1 MAMDDIRLVVGLGNP
16 GREYAGTRHNVGYR
30 VVEKLASDGGA
41 RWQRSEKFEAEIAE
55 AHLAGR
61 KIVLAK
67 PVTFMNLSGRACA
80 ALLHWHKFAPEQ
92 MLVVTDDADL
102 DVGRL
107 RLRLKGSSGGHNGL
121 KSITQMAGSEQF
133 PRLRVGIGRPVRRS
147 EGAPDNALVD
157 FVLSRFRKE
166 ELAAVDE
173 TVARAA
179 EAVARAI
186 ERGMEAAM
194 NEFNG

>member
-1 MAMDDIRLVVGLGNP
+1 MGDIRLVVGLGNP
-16 GREYAGTRHNVGYR
+16 GREYGETRHNVGYR
-30 VVEKLASDGGA
+30 VVEKLAADAGA
-41 RWQRSEKFEAEIAE
+41 QWQRAAKFEAEIAE

-67 PVTFMNLSGRACA
+67 PMTFMNLSGRTCG
-80 ALLHWHKFAPEQ
+80 ALVNWHKFEPDQ

-121 KSITQMAGSEQF
+121 KSIGELVGTEQF
-133 PRLRVGIGRPVRRS
+133 PRVRIGIGRPMRRS
-147 EGAPDNALVD
+147 EGAPENALVD

-173 TVARAA
+173 AVARAA
-179 EAVARAI
+179 EAVACAI
-186 ERGMEAAM
+186 ERGMAAAM

>member
-1 MAMDDIRLVVGLGNP
+1 MGDIQLVVGLGNP
-16 GREYAGTRHNVGYR
+16 GREYGETRHNVGYR
-30 VVEKLASDGGA
+30 VVEKLAADAGA
-41 RWQRSEKFEAEIAE
+41 RWQRAAKFEAEIAE

-67 PVTFMNLSGRACA
+67 PMTFMNLSGRACV
-80 ALLHWHKFAPEQ
+80 ALLHWHKFAPDQ

-121 KSITQMAGSEQF
+121 KSIGELVGAEQF
-133 PRLRVGIGRPVRRS
+133 PRVRIGIGRPMRRS
-147 EGAPDNALVD
+147 EGAPENALVD

-166 ELAAVDE
+166 ELAAVGE

-179 EAVARAI
+179 EAVACAI
-186 ERGMEAAM
+186 ERGMAAAM

>member
-1 MAMDDIRLVVGLGNP
+1 MGDIRLVVGLGNP
-16 GREYAGTRHNVGYR
+16 GREYGETRHNVGYR
-30 VVEKLASDGGA
+30 VVEKLAADAGA
-41 RWQRSEKFEAEIAE
+41 RWQRAAKFEAEIAE
-55 AHLAGR
+55 ADLAGR

-67 PVTFMNLSGRACA
+67 PTTFMNLSGRTCG
-80 ALLHWHKFAPEQ
+80 ALVNWNKFGPDQ

-121 KSITQMAGSEQF
+121 KSIGELVGTEQF
-133 PRLRVGIGRPVRRS
+133 PRVRIGIGRPMRRS
-147 EGAPDNALVD
+147 EGAPENELVD

-173 TVARAA
+173 AVARAA
-179 EAVARAI
+179 EAVACAI
-186 ERGMEAAM
+186 ERGMAAAM

>member
-1 MAMDDIRLVVGLGNP
+1 MDDIRLVVGLGNP
-16 GREYAGTRHNVGYR
+16 GREYAETRHNVGYR
-30 VVEKLASDGGA
+30 VVEKLASDGGV
-41 RWQRSEKFEAEIAE
+41 RWQRSTKFEAEIAE

-67 PVTFMNLSGRACA
+67 PVTFMNLSGRACV

-121 KSITQMAGSEQF
+121 KSIVETAGSEQF
-133 PRLRVGIGRPVRRS
+133 PRVRVGIGRPMRRS
-147 EGAPDNALVD
+147 EGAPENALVD
-157 FVLSRFRKE
+157 FVLSKFRKE
-166 ELAAVDE
+166 EQVTVDE

-179 EAVARAI
+179 EAVACAI

>member
-1 MAMDDIRLVVGLGNP
+1 MRLVVGLGNP
-16 GREYAGTRHNVGYR
+16 GREYAETRHNVGYR
-30 VVEKLASDGGA
+30 VMEKLAADAGA
-41 RWQRSEKFEAEIAE
+41 RWQRAAKFEAEIAE

-61 KIVLAK
+61 KIILAK
-67 PVTFMNLSGRACA
+67 PMTFMNLSGRACV
-80 ALLHWHKFAPEQ
+80 ALLHWHKFEPEQ

-121 KSITQMAGSEQF
+121 KSIAEMAGTEQF
-133 PRLRVGIGRPVRRS
+133 PRVRIGIGRPVRHG
-147 EGAPDNALVD
+147 EGAPENALVD

-173 TVARAA
+173 AVARAA
-179 EAVARAI
+179 KAVACAI
-186 ERGMEAAM
+186 ERGMAAAM

>member
-1 MAMDDIRLVVGLGNP
+1 MGDIRLVVGLGNP
-16 GREYAGTRHNVGYR
+16 GREYGETRHNVGYR
-30 VVEKLASDGGA
+30 VVEKLAADA
-41 RWQRSEKFEAEIAE
+41 NVRWQRAAKFEAEIAE

-61 KIVLAK
+61 KVVLAK
-67 PVTFMNLSGRACA
+67 PMTFMNLSGRTCG
-80 ALLHWHKFAPEQ
+80 ALVNWHKFGPDQ

-121 KSITQMAGSEQF
+121 KSIGELVGTEEF
-133 PRLRVGIGRPVRRS
+133 PRVRIGIGRPMRQS
-147 EGAPDNALVD
+147 EGAPENALVD

-173 TVARAA
+173 AVARAA
-179 EAVARAI
+179 KAVACAI
-186 ERGMEAAM
+186 ERGMDAAM

>member
-1 MAMDDIRLVVGLGNP
+1 MDDIRLVVGLGNP
-16 GREYAGTRHNVGYR
+16 GREYAETRHNVGWR
-30 VVEKLASDGGA
+30 VVDKLAADAGA
-41 RWQRSEKFEAEIAE
+41 TWQRAAKFDAEIAE
-55 AHLAGR
+55 ARVAGR

-67 PVTFMNLSGRACA
+67 PQTFMNLSGRACV

-121 KSITQMAGSEQF
+121 KSIGELVGTEQF
-133 PRLRVGIGRPVRRS
+133 PRVRVGIGRPVRRS
-147 EGAPDNALVD
+147 EGAPENALVD

-166 ELAAVDE
+166 EQAAVD
-173 TVARAA
+173 
-179 EAVARAI
+179 EAVARATAAVACAI
-186 ERGMEAAM
+186 ERGMDAAM

>member
-1 MAMDDIRLVVGLGNP
+1 MDDIRLVVGLGNP
-16 GREYAGTRHNVGYR
+16 GREYAETRHNVGWR
-30 VVEKLASDGGA
+30 VVEKLAADAGG
-41 RWQRSEKFEAEIAE
+41 RWQRAAKFDAEIAE
-55 AHLAGR
+55 APLAGR

-67 PVTFMNLSGRACA
+67 PQTFMNLSGRACV
-80 ALLHWHKFAPEQ
+80 ALLHWHKFAPGQ

-107 RLRLKGSSGGHNGL
+107 RLRLKGGSGGHNGL
-121 KSITQMAGSEQF
+121 KSIVEMAGTEQF
-133 PRLRVGIGRPVRRS
+133 PRVRVGIGRPMRRS

-157 FVLSRFRKE
+157 FVLSKFRKE
-166 ELAAVDE
+166 EQTAVDE
-173 TVARAA
+173 AVARAA
-179 EAVARAI
+179 AAVASAI

>member
-1 MAMDDIRLVVGLGNP
+1 MCDIRLVVGLGNP
-16 GREYAGTRHNVGYR
+16 GREYGETRHNVGYR
-30 VVEKLASDGGA
+30 VVEKLAADAGA
-41 RWQRSEKFEAEIAE
+41 RWQRAAKFEAEIAE

-61 KIVLAK
+61 KVVLAK
-67 PVTFMNLSGRACA
+67 PMTFMNLSGRTCG
-80 ALLHWHKFAPEQ
+80 ALVNWHKFDPDQ

-121 KSITQMAGSEQF
+121 KSIGELVGTGQF
-133 PRLRVGIGRPVRRS
+133 PRVRIGIGRPVRRS
-147 EGAPDNALVD
+147 EGAPENALVD

-173 TVARAA
+173 AVARAA
-179 EAVARAI
+179 KAVACAI
-186 ERGMEAAM
+186 ERGMDAAM

>member
-1 MAMDDIRLVVGLGNP
+1 MDDIRLVVGLGNP
-16 GREYAGTRHNVGYR
+16 GREYAETRHNVGWR
-30 VVEKLASDGGA
+30 VVEKLAADVGA
-41 RWQRSEKFEAEIAE
+41 RWQRSSKFDAEIAE
-55 AHLAGR
+55 APLAGR

-67 PVTFMNLSGRACA
+67 PQTFMNLSGRACV
-80 ALLHWHKFAPEQ
+80 ALLHWHKFAPRQ

-102 DVGRL
+102 DIGRL

-121 KSITQMAGSEQF
+121 KSIAEMSGTEQF
-133 PRLRVGIGRPVRRS
+133 PRVRVGIGRPMRRS

-166 ELAAVDE
+166 ELATVD
-173 TVARAA
+173 
-179 EAVARAI
+179 EAVACAAAAVASAI

-194 NEFNG
+194 NKFNG